1 MAIKKTELYS
11 SLWASCDELRGGMDA
26 SQYKDYV
33 LTMLFMKYVSDK
45 YKGDPY
51 GMIVVPEGAS
61 YDDMIAAKNDKEI
74 GDKINKIIAA
84 LAEENDLKGV
94 IDVADFNDE
103 DKLGK
108 GKDMVDRLTKLVGIF
123 QGLDL
128 SSNRAGGDDLLGDA
142 YEYLM
147 RHFATESGKSKG
159 QFYTP
164 SEVSQILAMVV
175 GIKEDTPQDATA
187 YDPTCG
193 SGSLLLKASD
203 QAMRGLTLYGQEM
216 DNATSALAR
225 MNMILHN
232 NTTANIWK
240 GNTLAEPRWTGGE
253 GKDAPDQLKTFD
265 FAVANPP
272 FSNKNWTSGLTPE
285 NDLYNRFTW
294 GIPPEK
300 NGDYTFLL
308 HIIKS
313 LKSTGKGAVILPHGV
328 LFRGN
333 AEATIRENLIK
344 QGYIKGIIGLPA
356 NLFYGTGIPACIIV
370 IDKEHA
376 QKAVTNFNEND
387 AELPTVSGRPIF
399 MIDASK
405 GFIKDGN
412 KNRLRS
418 QDIHKIVDVFNKGLE
433 LERYSRLVEI
443 DEIAANDYN
452 LNIPRYIDSSE
463 PEDLHDLSAHL
474 QGGIPNRDIDA
485 LERYWQVFPSIR
497 EKLFEPEREGYSH
510 ALVEAMQVKNTILAH
525 QEFKDFA
532 ARSLLPFKQWIPEAK
547 LRDIKVGDNPK
558 NFIFNISENLI
569 NSYAN
574 SDLLS
579 KYDIYQ
585 ILMDYWADIM
595 LDDVYVL
602 VQDDWKAGNRL
613 RLLLPVKDDK
623 GKNVYKEPH
632 DFILNKSRYKGELIP
647 TPLVIAKYFS
657 AEQDHID
664 SLKVSLEGVQS
675 EMQQL
680 LEEHGGEDMALEL
693 LTDGDKKPNKAVI
706 TNCVFEWEE
715 TVVNLLNR
723 PLANSISAKR
733 TKLAN
738 SEQSL
743 SEFENDPEHKAVFSP
758 LLNNKGKLTKT
769 NVNKRIKAIG
779 ELDTADE
786 LVTLNKYINLSN
798 DVAAVK
804 KELKS
809 LEAQKAEF
817 IARALELHGDDE
829 NVESLKIAYQ
839 YQSLSEKETQLNSE
853 IKDAENTLYQLLIDK
868 YPTIPLTE
876 VKELIVDDKWL
887 ATLQANIVA
896 EIERVTQQMANRVKQ
911 LEERY
916 STPLPTLSKS
926 VDDLSDKVAGHL
938 KAMGLEW

>member
-61 YDDMIAAKNDKEI
+61 YDDMIAAKNNKEI
-74 GDKINKIIAA
+74 GDKINKIISA

-108 GKDMVDRLTKLVGIF
+108 DKEMLDRLTKLVGIF

-164 SEVSQILAMVV
+164 SEVSQILAKVV
-175 GIKEDTPQDATA
+175 GIKEDTPQDATV

-193 SGSLLLKASD
+193 SGSLLLKAND
-203 QAMRGLTLYGQEM
+203 QAERGLTLYGQEM

-232 NTTANIWK
+232 NTTAKIWK
-240 GNTLAEPRWTGGE
+240 GNTLADPQWKETNTKNGTQ
-253 GKDAPDQLKTFD
+253 QLKTFD

-272 FSNKNWTSGLTPE
+272 FSNKNWTSGINPE
-285 NDLYNRFTW
+285 KDMYDRFTW

-376 QKAVTNFNEND
+376 QKAATHFNKED
-387 AELPTVSGRPIF
+387 ADLPRVSGRPIF

-433 LERYSRLVEI
+433 LERYSRLVPI
-443 DEIAANDYN
+443 DEIAKNDYN

-485 LERYWQVFPSIR
+485 LKHYWQVFPSIR
-497 EKLFEPEREGYSH
+497 ATLFKPARTGYSH
-510 ALVEAMQVKNTILAH
+510 GMIEASQVKSSILAH
-525 QEFKDFA
+525 QEFKNFA
-532 ARSLLPFKQWIPEAK
+532 ARSVLPFKQWITEAN
-547 LRDIKVGDNPK
+547 LTNIVVGDKPK
-558 NFIFNISENLI
+558 SFIFNISENLLAR
-569 NSYAN
+569 YAH
-574 SDLLS
+574 SELLS

-585 ILMDYWADIM
+585 ILMDYWADTM
-595 LDDVYVL
+595 QDDVYVL
-602 VQDDWKAGNRL
+602 VQDDWQAGNKL
-613 RLLLPVKDDK
+613 RELIAPKK
-623 GKNVYKEPH
+623 GNGQGEKLKETPDLIINKKKYKA
-632 DFILNKSRYKGELIP
+632 ELIP
-647 TPLVIAKYFS
+647 PSLMVARYF
-657 AEQDHID
+657 ADQQAQVDALQAAQDEATQA
-664 SLKVSLEGVQS
+664 LES
-675 EMQQL
+675 Y
-680 LEEHGGEDMALEL
+680 LEEHGGDEGLLAEALNEK
-693 LTDGDKKPNKAVI
+693 DKITKASV
-706 TNCVFEWEE
+706 
-715 TVVNLLNR
+715 
-723 PLANSISAKR
+723 AAR
-733 TKLAN
+733 TKLATDIDEVEALKQATKLFN
-738 SEQSL
+738 AEA
-743 SEFENDPEHKAVFSP
+743 NAKKAV
-758 LLNNKGKLTKT
+758 K
-769 NVNKRIKAIG
+769 
-779 ELDTADE
+779 
-786 LVTLNKYINLSN
+786 
-798 DVAAVK
+798 
-804 KELKS
+804 
-809 LEAQKAEF
+809 EAQE
-817 IARALELHGDDE
+817 ALDLAVF
-829 NVESLKIAYQ
+829 NQ
-839 YQSLSEKETQLNSE
+839 YPKLSIEE
-853 IKDAENTLYQLLIDK
+853 IKT
-868 YPTIPLTE
+868 
-876 VKELIVDDKWL
+876 LIVEDKWL
-887 ATLQANIVA
+887 ATLQTNIVA

-926 VDDLSDKVAGHL
+926 VDKLSDKVAGHL
-938 KAMGLEW
+938 KAMGLAWSL

>member
-51 GMIVVPEGAS
+51 GMIVVPQGAS
-61 YDDMIAAKNDKEI
+61 FDDMVALKGDKEI
-74 GDKINKIIAA
+74 GDKINKVISA

-108 GKDMVDRLTKLVGIF
+108 GKEMVDRLGKLVGIF
-123 QGLDL
+123 EGLNLGD
-128 SSNRAGGDDLLGDA
+128 NRADGDDLLGDA

-164 SEVSQILAMVV
+164 SEVSRILSKVI
-175 GIKEDTPQDATA
+175 GIDSNTSQDATV

-203 QAMRGLTLYGQEM
+203 EAPRGLSIFGQEM

-232 NTTANIWK
+232 NATAKIWK
-240 GNTLAEPRWTGGE
+240 GNTISDPQWKEANG
-253 GKDAPDQLKTFD
+253 QLKTFD

-272 FSNKNWTSGLTPE
+272 FSNKNWTSGINPQE
-285 NDLYNRFTW
+285 DEFGRFSW

-333 AEATIRENLIK
+333 AEARIRENLIK

-376 QKAVTNFNEND
+376 QAR
-387 AELPTVSGRPIF
+387 SGIF
-399 MIDASK
+399 MVDASK
-405 GFIKDGN
+405 DFIKDGN

-418 QDIHKIVDVFNKGLE
+418 QDIHKIVDVFTKQLE
-433 LERYSRLVEI
+433 LSRYSRMVPLS
-443 DEIAANDYN
+443 EIAGNDYN

-474 QGGIPNRDIDA
+474 RGGIPNRDIDA

-497 EKLFEPEREGYSH
+497 STLFEHARGGYSK
-510 ALVEAMQVKNTILAH
+510 ALVKASEVKGTILNHA
-525 QEFKDFA
+525 EFKTFA
-532 ARSLLPFKQWIPEAK
+532 TESLQHFHAWSEAIALEEIAIGDQPKSLIFEISESLLH
-547 LRDIKVGDNPK
+547 
-558 NFIFNISENLI
+558 
-569 NSYAN
+569 SYSN
-574 SDLLS
+574 VPLLS

-585 ILMDYWADIM
+585 ILMNYWAESM
-595 LDDVYVL
+595 QDDVYVL
-602 VQDDWKAGNRL
+602 VQDGWPAGKVLRELVVKKGEKLKETPDLVIGKA
-613 RLLLPVKDDK
+613 K
-623 GKNVYKEPH
+623 YKA
-632 DFILNKSRYKGELIP
+632 ELIP
-647 TPLVIAKYFS
+647 PVLIVARFFA
-657 AEQDHID
+657 AEQAKVDNLQSLLDSASQELETFLEENSGED
-664 SLKVSLEGVQS
+664 SLLNDALNDKDKV
-675 EMQQL
+675 
-680 LEEHGGEDMALEL
+680 
-693 LTDGDKKPNKAVI
+693 TKA
-706 TNCVFEWEE
+706 
-715 TVVNLLNR
+715 TVTARL
-723 PLANSISAKR
+723 
-733 TKLAN
+733 KLAT
-738 SEQSL
+738 
-743 SEFENDPEHKAVFSP
+743 DPDEKAALKQAKKLFDAEAYAKKALKEAQDALDLAVFKQYP
-758 LLNNKGKLTKT
+758 KLS
-769 NVNKRIKAIG
+769 I
-779 ELDTADE
+779 D
-786 LVTLNKYINLSN
+786 
-798 DVAAVK
+798 
-804 KELKS
+804 
-809 LEAQKAEF
+809 
-817 IARALELHGDDE
+817 
-829 NVESLKIAYQ
+829 
-839 YQSLSEKETQLNSE
+839 E
-853 IKDAENTLYQLLIDK
+853 IKS
-868 YPTIPLTE
+868 
-876 VKELIVDDKWL
+876 LIVDDKWL
-887 ATLQANIVA
+887 ATLESNINA
-896 EIERVTQQMANRVKQ
+896 EIERVTQQLANRVKE

-916 STPLPTLSKS
+916 SEPLPAITQS
-926 VDDLSDKVAGHL
+926 VEDLSNKVAAHL
-938 KAMGLEW
+938 KAMGLEWTL

>member
-51 GMIVVPEGAS
+51 GMIVVPQGAS
-61 YDDMIAAKNDKEI
+61 FDDMVALKGDKEI
-74 GDKINKIIAA
+74 GDKINKVISA

-108 GKDMVDRLTKLVGIF
+108 GKEMVDRLGKLIGIF
-123 QGLDL
+123 EGLNLGD
-128 SSNRAGGDDLLGDA
+128 NRADGDDLLGDA

-164 SEVSQILAMVV
+164 SEVSRILSKVI
-175 GIKEDTPQDATA
+175 GIDSNTPQDATV

-203 QAMRGLTLYGQEM
+203 EAPRGLSIFGQEM

-232 NTTANIWK
+232 NATAKIWK
-240 GNTLAEPRWTGGE
+240 GNTIADPQWKEASG
-253 GKDAPDQLKTFD
+253 QLKTFD

-272 FSNKNWTSGLTPE
+272 FSNKNWTSGINP
-285 NDLYNRFTW
+285 NDDEFGRFSW

-333 AEATIRENLIK
+333 AEARIRENLIK

-376 QKAVTNFNEND
+376 NAR
-387 AELPTVSGRPIF
+387 SGIF
-399 MIDASK
+399 MVDASK
-405 GFIKDGN
+405 GFAKDGN

-418 QDIHKIVDVFNKGLE
+418 QDIHKIVDVFTKQLE
-433 LERYSRLVEI
+433 LLRYSRMVPLS
-443 DEIAANDYN
+443 EIATNDYN

-485 LERYWQVFPSIR
+485 LERFWQVFPSIR
-497 EKLFEPEREGYSH
+497 ASLFEPAREGYSQ
-510 ALVEAMQVKNTILAH
+510 ALVKASEVKSTILNH
-525 QEFKDFA
+525 DEFKTFA
-532 ARSLLPFKQWIPEAK
+532 AQSLEPFTEWAQRSNLNAIEQGELPKQIIH
-547 LRDIKVGDNPK
+547 R
-558 NFIFNISENLI
+558 ISEDLLQ
-569 NSYAN
+569 SYAQTP
-574 SDLLS
+574 LLS

-585 ILMDYWADIM
+585 ILMDYWAESM
-595 LDDVYVL
+595 QDDVYVL
-602 VQDDWKAGNRL
+602 VQDGWPAGKVLRELVVKKGEKLKETPDLTIGKA
-613 RLLLPVKDDK
+613 K
-623 GKNVYKEPH
+623 YKA
-632 DFILNKSRYKGELIP
+632 ELIP
-647 TPLVIAKYFS
+647 PALIVARFF
-657 AEQDHID
+657 AEQQAKMNSLQSLLD
-664 SLKVSLEGVQS
+664 SASQELETF
-675 EMQQL
+675 
-680 LEEHGGEDMALEL
+680 LEENSSD
-693 LTDGDKKPNKAVI
+693 DG
-706 TNCVFEWEE
+706 
-715 TVVNLLNR
+715 LLNDALNDKDKVTKATVTAR
-723 PLANSISAKR
+723 L
-733 TKLAN
+733 KLAT
-738 SEQSL
+738 
-743 SEFENDPEHKAVFSP
+743 DPDEKAALKQAKKLFDAEAEAKKALKEAQEALDLAVFKQYP
-758 LLNNKGKLTKT
+758 KLS
-769 NVNKRIKAIG
+769 IEEI
-779 ELDTADE
+779 
-786 LVTLNKYINLSN
+786 
-798 DVAAVK
+798 
-804 KELKS
+804 KS
-809 LEAQKAEF
+809 L
-817 IARALELHGDDE
+817 
-829 NVESLKIAYQ
+829 
-839 YQSLSEKETQLNSE
+839 
-853 IKDAENTLYQLLIDK
+853 
-868 YPTIPLTE
+868 
-876 VKELIVDDKWL
+876 IVNDKWL
-887 ATLQANIVA
+887 ATLESNIVA
-896 EIERVTQQMANRVKQ
+896 EIERVTQQLANRVKE

-916 STPLPTLSKS
+916 SEPLPTITQS
-926 VDDLSDKVAGHL
+926 VENLSDKVAGHL
-938 KAMGLEW
+938 KSMGLEWAL